1 MIRRTF
7 LKTSTLTVVGV
18 GVAPLAFFSGRPAHG
33 SERTYD
39 KARFEALLNH
49 WFYVDDD
56 AHPTLELVRIDDGP
70 ASPGLE
76 QFTAVFRGS
85 LERELDDAQHRLI
98 TAADDPMDLHLSP
111 AGADTSGAYFAARFC
126 LHRPLGP
133 GACAPTA

>member
-7 LKTSTLTVVGV
+7 LKTSTLTLVGA
-18 GVAPLAFFSGRPAHG
+18 GVAPLAFFSGRPAWG
-33 SERTYD
+33 GERTYD

-49 WFYVDDD
+49 WFYVDED

-85 LERELDDAQHRLI
+85 LGSALDDAEHRLM

-111 AGADTSGAYFAARFC
+111 AGEDASGSYFAARFC
-126 LHRPLGP
+126 LHRPLVY
-133 GACAPTA
+133 GACAG